1 MLSVLVVSAS
11 DITCMNINDKDGLWI
26 DRGWRA
32 IDTEKDSGLSETKLL
47 ANANNQST
55 YNSDAGTDYAELD
68 TRNYKIFYNCRK
80 VTERLEG
87 VMFSL

>member
-1 MLSVLVVSAS
+1 
-11 DITCMNINDKDGLWI
+11 MNINDKDGLWI

-47 ANANNQST
+47 GNVNNQST

-68 TRNYKIFYNCRK
+68 TRNIKIFYNCRK
-80 VTERLEG
+80 V
-87 VMFSL
+87 